1 MKKIFYFVAVLMLLT
16 ACEWGTTQNG
26 GESDSLQKLDSVAEI
41 VKVIETRGTV
51 TDGSSMNVLEI
62 VTDKMDTLD
71 IEIPVSMVA
80 GGVQEGEE
88 VDVIYTK
95 TDEGLKAT
103 IAINITALQHL
114 WTQPRSTGGTQSLE
128 ISPEGHAATYDMPG
142 VDYDSWSILDGRLL
156 LHSPRKA
163 AVESSGYTDTFDI
176 LMLTPDT
183 LVLGNDNTHSVFWCE
198 N

>member
-1 MKKIFYFVAVLMLLT
+1 MKKILFFILPLLLFT
-16 ACEWGTTQNG
+16 ACEWGTTENG
-26 GESDSLQKLDSVAEI
+26 GDGDSLQTDSTVDSVQ
-41 VKVIETRGTV
+41 VIETRGTV
-51 TDGSSMNVLEI
+51 TDGSSMNVLEL

-71 IEIPVSMVA
+71 IEIPITMVM
-80 GGVQEGEE
+80 GGVQEGDE

-95 TDEGLKAT
+95 TEDGLMAS
-103 IAINITALQHL
+103 IAINTTALQHL

-128 ISPEGHAATYDMPG
+128 ISPGGHATTYDMSG
-142 VDYDSWSILDGRLL
+142 VDYDSWSISDGRLL

-183 LVLGNDNTHSVFWCE
+183 LVLGNNDTHSVFWCE

>member
-1 MKKIFYFVAVLMLLT
+1 MKKILYFVASLMLFT

-26 GESDSLQKLDSVAEI
+26 GDNDSLLTDSI
-41 VKVIETRGTV
+41 IDSVKVIETRGTV

-95 TDEGLKAT
+95 TDEGLVAT
-103 IAINITALQHL
+103 IAINISSLQHL

-128 ISPEGHAATYDMPG
+128 ISPEGHATTYDMPG
-142 VDYDSWSILDGRLL
+142 VDYDSWSIVDGRLL

-176 LMLTPDT
+176 LLLTPDT
-183 LVLGNDNTHSVFWCE
+183 LVLGNEQTHSVFWRE

>member
-1 MKKIFYFVAVLMLLT
+1 MKKILFFAASLFVFT
-16 ACEWGTTQNG
+16 ACEWGTTENG
-26 GESDSLQKLDSVAEI
+26 GGSDSLLTDSVAE
-41 VKVIETRGTV
+41 VVNGIETRGTI

-62 VTDKMDTLD
+62 VTDKKGTLD
-71 IEIPVSMVA
+71 IEIPVTMVA

-88 VDVIYTK
+88 VDVIYSK
-95 TDEGLKAT
+95 TDEGLIAT
-103 IAINITALQHL
+103 IAINLTSLQHL

-128 ISPEGHAATYDMPG
+128 ISPEGHATTYDMPG

-176 LMLTPDT
+176 LLLTPDT
-183 LVLGNDNTHSVFWCE
+183 LVLGNEQTHSVFWRE